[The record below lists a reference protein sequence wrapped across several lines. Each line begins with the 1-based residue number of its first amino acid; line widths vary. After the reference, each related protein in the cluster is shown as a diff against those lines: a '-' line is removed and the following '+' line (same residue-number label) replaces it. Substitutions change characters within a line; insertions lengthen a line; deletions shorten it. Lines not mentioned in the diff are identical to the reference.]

1 MNTSNETVPRRIL
14 LPILFGFFVMGFVDI
29 VGIATNYVKEDFSLS
44 STYANLLPMM
54 VFIWFALCSIPTG
67 ILMGKIGKK
76 YTVVISLAI
85 TVVAMLMPLLSYS
98 FVNLLFAFALLG
110 ISNTI
115 LQVSL
120 NPLIAGVVSAGKV
133 ASTLTLGQFIKS
145 LSSFLGPILVG
156 AAASFWGNWKWTFL
170 LYAVVSLLSLI
181 WLCFGIPDKRAEVSR
196 AGLRSTL
203 LLLLDRKVLLLFLGI
218 LFIVGVDVGLNI
230 MIPDFLIT
238 RTDLPLRSAGLGTSL
253 YFVSRMAGSFLGA
266 LLLVRVKP
274 SVYLRVSMLVAV
286 GAFLLLLGLDAL
298 WAMLVLIAIIG
309 FSCASVFSILFSY
322 ALQHQPE
329 RGNELSALMIMG
341 VSGGALVSPVL
352 GFLSDSFGATAG
364 MASLL
369 FCLLYLGILSL
380 LINKEENRKKV

>member
-98 FVNLLFAFALLG
+98 FANLLVAFALLG

-170 LYAVVSLLSLI
+170 LYAAVSLLSLI
-181 WLCFGIPDKRAEVSR
+181 WFCFGIPDKREEVSR

-203 LLLLDRKVLLLFLGI
+203 SLLLDRKVLLLFLGI

-253 YFVSRMAGSFLGA
+253 YFVSRMVGSFLGA

-286 GAFLLLLGLDAL
+286 GAFLLLLGLDTL
-298 WAMLVLIAIIG
+298 WAMLILIAIIG
-309 FSCASVFSILFSY
+309 LSCASVFSILFSY

-369 FCLLYLGILSL
+369 FCLLYLGLLSFW
-380 LINKEENRKKV
+380 IGKEENRKKV

>member
-98 FVNLLFAFALLG
+98 FANLLVAFALLG

-170 LYAVVSLLSLI
+170 LYAAVSLLSLI
-181 WLCFGIPDKRAEVSR
+181 WLCFGIPDKKEEVSR

-203 LLLLDRKVLLLFLGI
+203 SLLLDRKVLLLFLGI

-286 GAFLLLLGLDAL
+286 GAFLLLLGLDTL
-298 WAMLVLIAIIG
+298 WAMLILIAIIG
-309 FSCASVFSILFSY
+309 LSCASVFSILFSY

-369 FCLLYLGILSL
+369 FCLLYLGLLSFW
-380 LINKEENRKKV
+380 IGKEEKS

>member
-29 VGIATNYVKEDFSLS
+29 VGIATNYVKADFSLS
-44 STYANLLPMM
+44 STYANLLPIM

-98 FVNLLFAFALLG
+98 FANLLVAFALLG

-170 LYAVVSLLSLI
+170 LYAAVSLLSLI
-181 WLCFGIPDKRAEVSR
+181 WFCFGIPDKREEVSR

-203 LLLLDRKVLLLFLGI
+203 SLLLDRKVLLLFLGI

-253 YFVSRMAGSFLGA
+253 YFVSRMVGSFLGA

-286 GAFLLLLGLDAL
+286 GAFLLLLGLDTL
-298 WAMLVLIAIIG
+298 WAMLILIAIIG
-309 FSCASVFSILFSY
+309 LSCASVFSILFSY

-341 VSGGALVSPVL
+341 VSGGALVSPVM
-352 GFLSDSFGATAG
+352 GFLSDSFGVTAG

-369 FCLLYLGILSL
+369 FCLLYLGLLSFW
-380 LINKEENRKKV
+380 IGKEENRKKV

>member
-98 FVNLLFAFALLG
+98 FANLLVAFALLG

-181 WLCFGIPDKRAEVSR
+181 WLCFGIPDKREEVSR

-286 GAFLLLLGLDAL
+286 GAFLLLLGLDTL
-298 WAMLVLIAIIG
+298 WAMLILIAIIG
-309 FSCASVFSILFSY
+309 LSCASVFSILFSY

-369 FCLLYLGILSL
+369 FCLLYLGMLSFW
-380 LINKEENRKKV
+380 IGKEENRKKV

>member
-98 FVNLLFAFALLG
+98 FANLLVAFALLG

-156 AAASFWGNWKWTFL
+156 AAASCWGNWKWTFL

-181 WLCFGIPDKRAEVSR
+181 WLCFGIPDKREEVSR

-203 LLLLDRKVLLLFLGI
+203 SLLLERKVLLLFLGI

>member
-98 FVNLLFAFALLG
+98 FANLLVAFALLG

-181 WLCFGIPDKRAEVSR
+181 WLCFGIPDKREEVSR

-203 LLLLDRKVLLLFLGI
+203 SLLLDRKVLLLFLGI

-274 SVYLRVSMLVAV
+274 SLYLRVSMLVAV

-309 FSCASVFSILFSY
+309 LSCASVFSILFSY

-352 GFLSDSFGATAG
+352 GFLSDSFGVTAG

-369 FCLLYLGILSL
+369 FCLLYLGMLSFW
-380 LINKEENRKKV
+380 IGKDENREKV

>member
-98 FVNLLFAFALLG
+98 FANLLVAFALLG

-181 WLCFGIPDKRAEVSR
+181 WLCFGIPDKREEVSR

-203 LLLLDRKVLLLFLGI
+203 LLLFDRKVLLLFLGI

-309 FSCASVFSILFSY
+309 LSCASVFSILFSY

-369 FCLLYLGILSL
+369 FCLLYLGLLSFW
-380 LINKEENRKKV
+380 IGKEENRKKV

>member
-98 FVNLLFAFALLG
+98 FANLLVAFALLG

-181 WLCFGIPDKRAEVSR
+181 WLCFGIPDKREEVSR

-203 LLLLDRKVLLLFLGI
+203 SLLLDRKVLLLFLGI

-274 SVYLRVSMLVAV
+274 SVYLRVSMLMAV
-286 GAFLLLLGLDAL
+286 GAFLLLLGLDTL

-309 FSCASVFSILFSY
+309 LSCASVFSILFSY

-369 FCLLYLGILSL
+369 FCLLYLGLLSFW
-380 LINKEENRKKV
+380 IGKEENRKKV

>member
-98 FVNLLFAFALLG
+98 FANLLVAFALLG

-170 LYAVVSLLSLI
+170 LYAAVSLLSLI
-181 WLCFGIPDKRAEVSR
+181 WLCFGIPDKKEEVSR

-203 LLLLDRKVLLLFLGI
+203 SLLLDRKVLLLFLGI
-218 LFIVGVDVGLNI
+218 LFIVGIDVGLNI

-286 GAFLLLLGLDAL
+286 GAFLLLLGLDTL
-298 WAMLVLIAIIG
+298 WAMLILIAIVG
-309 FSCASVFSILFSY
+309 LSCASVFSILFSY

>member
-29 VGIATNYVKEDFSLS
+29 VGIATNYVKADFSLS
-44 STYANLLPMM
+44 STYANLLPIM

-98 FVNLLFAFALLG
+98 FANLLVAFALLG

-181 WLCFGIPDKRAEVSR
+181 WLCFGIPDKREEVSR

-203 LLLLDRKVLLLFLGI
+203 SLLLDRKVLLLFLGI
-218 LFIVGVDVGLNI
+218 LFIVGIDVELNI

-309 FSCASVFSILFSY
+309 LSCASVFSILFSY

>member
-29 VGIATNYVKEDFSLS
+29 VGIATNYVKADFSLS
-44 STYANLLPMM
+44 STYANLLPIM

-181 WLCFGIPDKRAEVSR
+181 WLCFGIPDKREEVSR

-309 FSCASVFSILFSY
+309 LSCASVFSILFSY

-352 GFLSDSFGATAG
+352 GFLSDSFGVTAG

-369 FCLLYLGILSL
+369 FCLLYLGLLSFW
-380 LINKEENRKKV
+380 IGKEENRKKV

>member
-156 AAASFWGNWKWTFL
+156 VAASFWGNWKWTFL

-181 WLCFGIPDKRAEVSR
+181 WLCFGIPDKREEVSR

-203 LLLLDRKVLLLFLGI
+203 SLLLDRKVLLLFLGI
-218 LFIVGVDVGLNI
+218 LFIVGGDVGLNI

-274 SVYLRVSMLVAV
+274 SLYLRVSMLVAV

-309 FSCASVFSILFSY
+309 LSCASVFSILFSY

-341 VSGGALVSPVL
+341 VSGGALVSPVM

-369 FCLLYLGILSL
+369 FCLLYLGLLSFW
-380 LINKEENRKKV
+380 IGKEENRKKV

>member
-1 MNTSNETVPRRIL
+1 MNTSNETVLRRIL

-181 WLCFGIPDKRAEVSR
+181 WLCFGIPDKREEVSR

-203 LLLLDRKVLLLFLGI
+203 SLLLDRKVLLLFLGI
-218 LFIVGVDVGLNI
+218 LFIVGIDVGLNI

-286 GAFLLLLGLDAL
+286 GAFLLLLGLDTL
-298 WAMLVLIAIIG
+298 WAMLILIAIIG
-309 FSCASVFSILFSY
+309 LSCASVFSILFSD

-352 GFLSDSFGATAG
+352 GFLSDSFGVTAG

-369 FCLLYLGILSL
+369 FCLLYLGLLSFW
-380 LINKEENRKKV
+380 IGKEENRKKV

>member
-156 AAASFWGNWKWTFL
+156 AAASCWGNWKWTFL

-181 WLCFGIPDKRAEVSR
+181 WLCFGIPDKREEVSR

-203 LLLLDRKVLLLFLGI
+203 SLLLERKVLLLFLGI

-274 SVYLRVSMLVAV
+274 SVYLCVSMLVAV
-286 GAFLLLLGLDAL
+286 GVFLLLLGLDAL

-309 FSCASVFSILFSY
+309 LSCASVFSILFSY

-364 MASLL
+364 MASLR
-369 FCLLYLGILSL
+369 FCLLYLGLLSFW
-380 LINKEENRKKV
+380 IGKEENRKKV

>member
-181 WLCFGIPDKRAEVSR
+181 WLCFGIPDKREEVSR

-203 LLLLDRKVLLLFLGI
+203 SLLLDRKVLLLFLGI

-253 YFVSRMAGSFLGA
+253 YFVSRMAGSFLGT

-286 GAFLLLLGLDAL
+286 GAFLLLLGLDTL

-309 FSCASVFSILFSY
+309 LSCASVFSILFSY

-369 FCLLYLGILSL
+369 FCLLYLGLLSFW
-380 LINKEENRKKV
+380 IGKEENRKKV

>member
-76 YTVVISLAI
+76 YTVVISLTI

-98 FVNLLFAFALLG
+98 FANLLVAFALLG

-156 AAASFWGNWKWTFL
+156 AAASFGGNWKWTFL
-170 LYAVVSLLSLI
+170 LYAVVSLLSLV
-181 WLCFGIPDKRAEVSR
+181 WLCFGIPDKREEVSR

-203 LLLLDRKVLLLFLGI
+203 SLLLDRKVLLLFLGI

-274 SVYLRVSMLVAV
+274 SLYLRVSMLVAV
-286 GAFLLLLGLDAL
+286 GAFLLLLGQDAL

-309 FSCASVFSILFSY
+309 LSCASVFSILFSY

-369 FCLLYLGILSL
+369 FCLLYLGLLSFW
-380 LINKEENRKKV
+380 IGKEENRKKV

>member
-76 YTVVISLAI
+76 YTIVISLAI

-98 FVNLLFAFALLG
+98 FANLLVAFALLG

-181 WLCFGIPDKRAEVSR
+181 WLCFGIPDKREEVSR

-203 LLLLDRKVLLLFLGI
+203 SLLLDRKVLLLFLGI

-286 GAFLLLLGLDAL
+286 GAFLLLLGLDTL
-298 WAMLVLIAIIG
+298 WAMLILIAIIG
-309 FSCASVFSILFSY
+309 LSCASVFSILFSY

-369 FCLLYLGILSL
+369 FCLLYLGLLSFW
-380 LINKEENRKKV
+380 IGKEENRKKV

>member
-181 WLCFGIPDKRAEVSR
+181 WLCFGIPDKREEVSR

-203 LLLLDRKVLLLFLGI
+203 SLLLDRKVLLLFLGI

-309 FSCASVFSILFSY
+309 LSCASVFSILFSY

-352 GFLSDSFGATAG
+352 GFLSDSFGVTAG
-364 MASLL
+364 MALLL
-369 FCLLYLGILSL
+369 FCLLYLGLLSFW
-380 LINKEENRKKV
+380 IGKEENRKKV

>member
-29 VGIATNYVKEDFSLS
+29 VGIATNYVKADFSLS
-44 STYANLLPMM
+44 STYANLLPIM

-181 WLCFGIPDKRAEVSR
+181 WLCFGIPDKREEVSR

-203 LLLLDRKVLLLFLGI
+203 SLLLDRKVLLLFLGI
-218 LFIVGVDVGLNI
+218 LFIVGIDVGLNI

-286 GAFLLLLGLDAL
+286 GAFLLLLGLDTL
-298 WAMLVLIAIIG
+298 WAMLILIAIVG
-309 FSCASVFSILFSY
+309 LSCASVFSILFSY

>member
-156 AAASFWGNWKWTFL
+156 VAASFWSNWKWTFL

-181 WLCFGIPDKRAEVSR
+181 WLCFGIPDKREEVSR

-203 LLLLDRKVLLLFLGI
+203 SLLLDRKVLLLFLGI

-309 FSCASVFSILFSY
+309 LSCASVFSILFSY

-352 GFLSDSFGATAG
+352 GFLSDSFGVTAG

>member
-98 FVNLLFAFALLG
+98 FANLLVAFALLG

-181 WLCFGIPDKRAEVSR
+181 WLCFGIPDKREEVSR

-203 LLLLDRKVLLLFLGI
+203 SLLLDRKVLLLFLGI

-309 FSCASVFSILFSY
+309 LSCASVFSILFSY

-352 GFLSDSFGATAG
+352 GFLSDSFGVTAG

>member
-98 FVNLLFAFALLG
+98 FANLLVAFALLG

-181 WLCFGIPDKRAEVSR
+181 WLCFGIPDKREEVSR

-203 LLLLDRKVLLLFLGI
+203 SLLLDRKVLLLFLGI

-286 GAFLLLLGLDAL
+286 GAFLLLLGLDTL

-309 FSCASVFSILFSY
+309 LSCASVFSILFSY

-352 GFLSDSFGATAG
+352 GFLSDSFGVTAG

-369 FCLLYLGILSL
+369 FCLLYLGLLSFW
-380 LINKEENRKKV
+380 IGKEENRKKV

>member
-76 YTVVISLAI
+76 YTIVISLAI

-98 FVNLLFAFALLG
+98 FANLLVAFALLG

-181 WLCFGIPDKRAEVSR
+181 WLCFGIPDKREEVSR

-203 LLLLDRKVLLLFLGI
+203 LLLFDRKVLLLFLGI

>member
-110 ISNTI
+110 ISNAI

-181 WLCFGIPDKRAEVSR
+181 WLCFGIPDKREEVSR

-203 LLLLDRKVLLLFLGI
+203 SLLLDRKVLLLFLGI

-309 FSCASVFSILFSY
+309 LSCASVFSILFSY

-352 GFLSDSFGATAG
+352 GFLSDSFGVTAG

-369 FCLLYLGILSL
+369 FCLLYLGLLSFW
-380 LINKEENRKKV
+380 IGKEENRKKV

>member
-98 FVNLLFAFALLG
+98 FANLLVAFALLG

-181 WLCFGIPDKRAEVSR
+181 WLCFGIPDKREEVSR

-203 LLLLDRKVLLLFLGI
+203 SLLLDRKVLLLFLGI

-286 GAFLLLLGLDAL
+286 GAFLLLLGLDTL
-298 WAMLVLIAIIG
+298 WAMLILIAIIG
-309 FSCASVFSILFSY
+309 LSCASVFSILFSY

-369 FCLLYLGILSL
+369 FCLLYLGLLSFW
-380 LINKEENRKKV
+380 IGKEENRKKV

>member
-181 WLCFGIPDKRAEVSR
+181 WLCFGIPDKREEVSR

-253 YFVSRMAGSFLGA
+253 YFVSRMAGYFLGA

-286 GAFLLLLGLDAL
+286 GAFLLLLGLDTL
-298 WAMLVLIAIIG
+298 WAMLILIAIIG
-309 FSCASVFSILFSY
+309 LSCASVFSILFSY

>member
-181 WLCFGIPDKRAEVSR
+181 WLCFGIPDKREEVSR

-203 LLLLDRKVLLLFLGI
+203 SLLLDRKVLLLFLGI
-218 LFIVGVDVGLNI
+218 LFIVGIDVGLNI

-309 FSCASVFSILFSY
+309 LSCASVFSILFSY

-352 GFLSDSFGATAG
+352 GFLSDSFGVTAG

-369 FCLLYLGILSL
+369 FCLLYLGLLSFW
-380 LINKEENRKKV
+380 IGKEENRKKV

>member
-98 FVNLLFAFALLG
+98 FANLLVAFALLG

-181 WLCFGIPDKRAEVSR
+181 WLCFGIPDKREEVSR

-203 LLLLDRKVLLLFLGI
+203 LLLFDRKVLLLFLGI

-352 GFLSDSFGATAG
+352 GFLSDSFGVTAG

-369 FCLLYLGILSL
+369 FCLLYLGLLSFW
-380 LINKEENRKKV
+380 IGKEENRKKV

>member
-156 AAASFWGNWKWTFL
+156 AAASCWGNWKWTFL

-181 WLCFGIPDKRAEVSR
+181 WLCFGIPDKREEVSR

-203 LLLLDRKVLLLFLGI
+203 SLLLERKVLLLFLGI

-274 SVYLRVSMLVAV
+274 SVYLCVSMLVAV
-286 GAFLLLLGLDAL
+286 GVFLLLLGLDAL

-309 FSCASVFSILFSY
+309 LSCASVFSILFSY

-369 FCLLYLGILSL
+369 FCLLYLGLLSFW
-380 LINKEENRKKV
+380 IGKEENRKKV

>member
-76 YTVVISLAI
+76 YTIVISLAI

-98 FVNLLFAFALLG
+98 FANLLVAFALLG

-181 WLCFGIPDKRAEVSR
+181 WLCFGIPDKREEVSR

-203 LLLLDRKVLLLFLGI
+203 SLLLDRKVLLLFLGI

-309 FSCASVFSILFSY
+309 LSCASVFSILFSY

-352 GFLSDSFGATAG
+352 GFLSDSFGVTAG

-369 FCLLYLGILSL
+369 FCLLYLGLLSFW
-380 LINKEENRKKV
+380 IGKEENRKKV